1 MIYAYYRVSTD
12 KQDYESQKFGV
23 EQYCKRA
30 GLTID
35 KELVDEGIS
44 GTVLVKY
51 RKIGTIVRQLKK
63 DDLIIVSELSRIG
76 RSTADVISTCQQII
90 KKGANCIFVKQ
101 GLSLDNSPMGKM
113 MVAILSAFAEMERD
127 LISQRTIEGL
137 ARRKS
142 QGLEIGRRTGS
153 KNKTYVGQAQIDSI
167 LNWYSKGFSARQITN
182 LLKRNFGVWMTPPT
196 VLARIRQ
203 AGELTRNV
211 EQSHQVMNQIIGD

>member
-1 MIYAYYRVSTD
+1 
-12 KQDYESQKFGV
+12 
-23 EQYCKRA
+23 
-30 GLTID
+30 
-35 KELVDEGIS
+35 
-44 GTVLVKY
+44 
-51 RKIGTIVRQLKK
+51 
-63 DDLIIVSELSRIG
+63 
-76 RSTADVISTCQQII
+76 
-90 KKGANCIFVKQ
+90 
-101 GLSLDNSPMGKM
+101 

-137 ARRKS
+137 ARRKA
-142 QGLEIGRRTGS
+142 QGLKIGRRDGS

-211 EQSHQVMNQIIGD
+211 EQSHQIMNQIIGD